1 MIIKTRSLHAVVLF
15 TSTSLAQKTCKVS
28 KDDASLARYIF
39 ELWNNRQ
46 DGCES
51 GGDFLRDKKSINYRA
66 ESLCKEVRCVTVS

>member
-1 MIIKTRSLHAVVLF
+1 MINTRSLHAVVILA
-15 TSTSLAQKTCKVS
+15 SYSLAQKTCKVS

-46 DGCES
+46 DKCES

-66 ESLCKEVRCVTVS
+66 QSLCKEVRSLTLS